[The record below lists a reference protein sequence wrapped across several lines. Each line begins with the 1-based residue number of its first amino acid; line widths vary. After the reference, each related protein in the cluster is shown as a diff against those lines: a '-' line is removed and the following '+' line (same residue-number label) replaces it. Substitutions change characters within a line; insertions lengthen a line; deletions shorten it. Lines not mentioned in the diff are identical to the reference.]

1 MLFGRNVTQIAT
13 SPRRYSHSDR
23 SISLLR
29 GMLSRRA
36 ASFSK
41 ASGAGRKEPP
51 PHGGIWPPHFV
62 QNLRIL
68 RAMEPLR
75 IVPLGGLGEVGK
87 NLMAYELGDE
97 IVVVDAG
104 LAFPRDEH
112 LGVDLV
118 LPDFSYLRDRA
129 DRVRAVL
136 LTHAHE
142 DHVGALPY
150 LLREVSIPEVW
161 GTRLTLGLVQPKL
174 DEHGL
179 SHATDLREARPE
191 DGVADIGPFRAEW
204 VRMAHSVPDTV
215 AIVLEAGGL
224 RVLHTGDYKLDHT
237 PVDGLRTD
245 VGKLAEIGNRGV
257 DLLLGDSTNAERPGV
272 TGSERLVGEAFRQII
287 PVREGRILVACFA
300 SNVHRMQ
307 HAVDVAVET
316 GRKVCVIGRS
326 MRKNLNIARN
336 LGYLEAPDDTF
347 IRPPELEELA
357 PREVL
362 VLCTGSQGEPLS
374 ALTRIAYNDHP
385 AVTVERG
392 DTVILSA
399 KPVPGNELR
408 VHDTINHLAKSGA
421 EVLHQEIAPV
431 HVSGHGNSEELRTVL
446 GLVRPKAVMPVHGEF
461 RMLAAHAQLA
471 RESGVPAGSIVLAE
485 NGSVVEL
492 DGGGPR
498 IVDRVETGV
507 TFVDGL
513 GVGDVRDVALR
524 DRRHLSEHGVLI
536 VVATV
541 GPNGARPTGSP
552 ELIARGFGETEPLV
566 DEMRTEA
573 ARVLDEC
580 LEQDVSEIKLL
591 QEHLHDALAQLVYD
605 RTGRRPM
612 ILPVIVEV

>member
-1 MLFGRNVTQIAT
+1 VT
-13 SPRRYSHSDR
+13 
-23 SISLLR
+23 
-29 GMLSRRA
+29 
-36 ASFSK
+36 
-41 ASGAGRKEPP
+41 
-51 PHGGIWPPHFV
+51 
-62 QNLRIL
+62 
-68 RAMEPLR
+68 PLR
-75 IVPLGGLGEVGK
+75 ITPLGGLGEVGK
-87 NLMAYELGDE
+87 NLMVYESDGE

-118 LPDFSYLRDRA
+118 LPDLSYLRDRA
-129 DRVRAVL
+129 DRIRAVL

-150 LLREVSIPEVW
+150 LMREVNVPEVW
-161 GTRLTLGLVQPKL
+161 GTRLTLGLLQSKL

-179 SHATDLREARPE
+179 AQASDLREARPE
-191 DGVADIGPFRAEW
+191 DGAVEIGSFRAEFI
-204 VRMAHSVPDTV
+204 RMAHSVPDTV
-215 AIVLEAGGL
+215 AIALEAGGL
-224 RVLHTGDYKLDHT
+224 RILHTGDYKLDHT

-245 VGKLAEIGNRGV
+245 VGRLAEIGNRGV
-257 DLLLGDSTNAERPGV
+257 DLMLGDSTNAERPGF

-287 PVREGRILVACFA
+287 PTRQGRVLVASFA

-307 HAVDVAVET
+307 QAVDVAVET
-316 GRKVCVIGRS
+316 GRKVCIIGRS

-336 LGYLEAPDDTF
+336 LGYLEAPEDTF
-347 IRPPELEELA
+347 IRPQELEELA
-357 PREVL
+357 PHEAM
-362 VLCTGSQGEPLS
+362 VLCTGSQGEPMS

-385 AVTVERG
+385 TVTVERG

-408 VHDTINHLAKSGA
+408 VHDTINRLAKGGA

-431 HVSGHGNSEELRTVL
+431 HVSGHGNAEEIRTVI

-471 RESGVPAGSIVLAE
+471 RDGGVPAGSIVLAE

-492 DGGGPR
+492 DESGPR
-498 IVDRVETGV
+498 VVDRVETGV

-524 DRRHLSEHGVLI
+524 DRRHLSEDGVLI

-541 GPNGARPTGSP
+541 AANGARPTGTP
-552 ELIARGFGETEPLV
+552 ELIVRGFGESEPLL
-566 DEMRTEA
+566 DELREES
-573 ARVLDEC
+573 ARVLNEC
-580 LEQDVSEIKLL
+580 LEQDITEIKLL
-591 QEHLHDALAQLVYD
+591 QEHLHDGLAQLVYD

>member
-1 MLFGRNVTQIAT
+1 MTKIV
-13 SPRRYSHSDR
+13 P
-23 SISLLR
+23 
-29 GMLSRRA
+29 M
-36 ASFSK
+36 
-41 ASGAGRKEPP
+41 
-51 PHGGIWPPHFV
+51 
-62 QNLRIL
+62 RIT
-68 RAMEPLR
+68 
-75 IVPLGGLGEVGK
+75 PLGGLGEVGK
-87 NLMAYELGDE
+87 NLMVYESAGE

-118 LPDFSYLRDRA
+118 LPDISYLRERA

-142 DHVGALPY
+142 DHVGGLPY
-150 LLREVSIPEVW
+150 LLREVKVPEVW
-161 GTRLTLGLVQPKL
+161 GTRLTLGLLQSKL

-179 SHATDLREARPE
+179 AQATELREAQPE
-191 DGVADIGPFRAEW
+191 EGAVEIGSFRVEFI
-204 VRMAHSVPDTV
+204 RMAHSVPDTV

-245 VGKLAEIGNRGV
+245 VGRLADVGNRGV
-257 DLLLGDSTNAERPGV
+257 DLMLGDSTNAERPGF

-287 PVREGRILVACFA
+287 PAREGRVLVASFA

-307 HAVDVAVET
+307 QAVDVAVET
-316 GRKVCVIGRS
+316 GRKVCIIGRS

-336 LGYLEAPDDTF
+336 LGYLEAPEDTF
-347 IRPPELEELA
+347 IRPAQLQELA
-357 PREVL
+357 PHEAMI
-362 VLCTGSQGEPLS
+362 LCTGSQGEPMS

-385 AVTVERG
+385 AVTIDRG

-408 VHDTINHLAKSGA
+408 VHDTINRLAKGGA

-431 HVSGHGNSEELRTVL
+431 HVSGHGNSEEIRTVI

-471 RESGVPAGSIVLAE
+471 RDGGVPAGSIVMAE

-492 DGGGPR
+492 DESGPR

-524 DRRHLSEHGVLI
+524 DRRHLSEDGVLI

-541 GPNGARPTGSP
+541 GTNGARPQGTP
-552 ELIARGFGETEPLV
+552 ELIVRGFGESEPLI
-566 DEMRTEA
+566 DELRDES
-573 ARVLDEC
+573 ARVLSEC
-580 LEQDVSEIKLL
+580 LDQDITEIKLL
-591 QEHLHDALAQLVYD
+591 QEHLHDELAQLIYD

>member
-1 MLFGRNVTQIAT
+1 MPGSVRIIA
-13 SPRRYSHSDR
+13 
-23 SISLLR
+23 
-29 GMLSRRA
+29 
-36 ASFSK
+36 
-41 ASGAGRKEPP
+41 
-51 PHGGIWPPHFV
+51 
-62 QNLRIL
+62 
-68 RAMEPLR
+68 
-75 IVPLGGLGEVGK
+75 LGGLGEVGK
-87 NLMAYELGDE
+87 NMTVFEADGEA
-97 IVVVDAG
+97 IVVDAG

-112 LGVDLV
+112 LGVDLI
-118 LPDFSYLRDRA
+118 LPDFSYLTDRE
-129 DRVRAVL
+129 RPVRAVL
-136 LTHAHE
+136 LTHGHE

-150 LLREVSIPEVW
+150 LLREARVQEVW
-161 GTRLTLGLVQPKL
+161 ATRLTLGLVKSKL

-179 SHATDLREARPE
+179 LRAAELREADPE
-191 DGVADIGPFRAEW
+191 AGAIELGPFSAEF
-204 VRMAHSVPDTV
+204 VRVAHTIPDSV
-215 AIVLEAGGL
+215 AIVLDTPGG
-224 RVLHTGDYKLDHT
+224 RILHTGDYKLDHT

-245 VGKLAEIGNRGV
+245 VGRLAEIGNQGV

-272 TGSERLVGEAFRQII
+272 TGSERLVGEAFRHII
-287 PVREGRILVACFA
+287 PQREGRVLVASFA

-307 HAVDVAVET
+307 QAVDVAVET

-326 MRKNLNIARN
+326 MRKNINIARN

-357 PREVL
+357 PHEAM
-362 VLCTGSQGEPLS
+362 VLCTGSQGEPMS
-374 ALTRIAYNDHP
+374 ALTRIAYRDHP

-408 VHDTINHLAKSGA
+408 VHDTINRLAKAGA

-431 HVSGHGNSEELRTVL
+431 HVSGHGNSEEIRTIL

-461 RMLAAHAQLA
+461 RMLAAHAKLA
-471 RESGVPAGSIVLAE
+471 REAGVPASSIVLAE

-492 DGGGPR
+492 DENGPR
-498 IVDRVETGV
+498 IVDNIETGV

-541 GPNGARPTGSP
+541 GSNGARPAAEP

-566 DEMRTEA
+566 AEMRGEA
-573 ARVLDEC
+573 AKVLEEC
-580 LEQDVSEIKLL
+580 LEQDITEIKLL
-591 QEHLHDALAQLVYD
+591 QEHLHDSLAQLVYD